1 VVWSLSSGTLV
12 FSAPD
17 AIVLA
22 GYRKWDGYSLW
33 GETTDVAFC
42 DSTMLGAGFSDGVAV
57 C

>member
-1 VVWSLSSGTLV
+1 MVWSLSSGTLV